1 MTYCT
6 LFEPFYLKYQ
16 VTDAHQHELLN
27 RYNNHIQQQSE
38 VPEQPPGWACE
49 VETSFEYKKRP
60 GSNVST
66 HPVADDLNVNE
77 IFQHYIFDALYQL
90 NFPVSPYTISTWYNA
105 YGKNHYQEPHNHLT
119 HQLSGVY
126 FLSFD
131 RDIHGSFQFIHP
143 MQDLIRL
150 AYGKAC
156 GSRNLRSFFRYEEE
170 PIVTP
175 GTLII
180 FPSFLQH
187 RVVRPSLEDKPKMGE
202 FTDDNYPKRITI
214 SFNID
219 LYDWYSHAPSLR
231 HNITNP

>member
-1 MTYCT
+1 MTFCT

-16 VTDAHQHELLN
+16 VTDAHQLEILE
-27 RYNNHIQQQSE
+27 RYNTHIQQQSE
-38 VPEQPPGWACE
+38 APDQPPGWACE
-49 VETSFEYKKRP
+49 VETSFEYKDNP
-60 GSNVST
+60 PNNVST
-66 HPVADDLNVNE
+66 HPVVDDLNVNE
-77 IFQHYIFDALYQL
+77 IFQHYIFDSLNQL

-119 HQLSGVY
+119 SQLSGVY

-131 RDIHGSFQFIHP
+131 RDIHGSFHFVNP

-156 GSRNLRSFFRYEEE
+156 GPENPRSFFREEEE
-170 PIVTP
+170 PVVTS

-180 FPSFLQH
+180 FPSFMQH
-187 RVVRPSLEDKPKMGE
+187 RVVRPTPEDRPKME
-202 FTDDNYPKRITI
+202 QFTDENYPKRVTI

-231 HNITNP
+231 NNITNP